1 MTEALEIRTPHT
13 DVSQVVRELAPG
25 VDDLSIRLP
34 CQRTIADGEW
44 VRFSVLLAD
53 GSTVFEG
60 IGRSQGTRAEGPRYR
75 VHLSLLQFDERN
87 EILYERMLLARDAAE
102 ETGTIDLNEMGAEL
116 LRGPA
121 RSAPPPPPRKSA
133 PPTSSKLSTPA
144 PPRPSTPPARTSTRP
159 VAPPPR
165 ASSLPPPP
173 SKAPMLPAR
182 PLPAASLKPSAPA
195 RAATPARPQRA
206 VAGGAADALAPTAAP
221 AKRRRTTRV
230 PVEERAEVP
239 SLDTVV
245 SRQAPPDRESALRL
259 EVSPHMVARARAL
272 APTLPSGMIDASAPP
287 EEAVLRTALRIGLA
301 ALAGLDDDE

>member
-44 VRFSVLLAD
+44 VRFTVLLAD

-116 LRGPA
+116 LRGSA
-121 RSAPPPPPRKSA
+121 RSAPPPPPRKIA
-133 PPTSSKLSTPA
+133 PPASSKPSTPA
-144 PPRPSTPPARTSTRP
+144 PPRPSTLPARTSTRP
-159 VAPPPR
+159 AAPPPR

-195 RAATPARPQRA
+195 RAATPAPQRA
-206 VAGGAADALAPTAAP
+206 VAGGAADALAQTAAP
-221 AKRRRTTRV
+221 AKLRRRTTRV
-230 PVEERAEVP
+230 PVKESEVP